1 VTRAVSVLLVVVGV
15 AVIARTIAAGVG
27 GGIGLLLGALIV
39 AAGAGRLYL
48 GRRA

>member
-1 VTRAVSVLLVVVGV
+1 VLLVVVGV

>member
-1 VTRAVSVLLVVVGV
+1 MTRAVSVLLVVVGV